1 MSADIHLIRVH
12 GIIGKSE
19 YVSYDMDTN
28 GVRSEVRRYPFDPQA
43 VPTDLNDII
52 EEGFGRGRTHVIL
65 DMGNIPWINS
75 KGLGTLVM
83 LYHTVKGRGGALVLA
98 RPTADVLGMIES
110 AGHDRLFEIFKSVH
124 EAWGYLQALAQ
135 SATDH

>member
-1 MSADIHLIRVH
+1 MSSEFHLIRVH

-19 YVSYDMDTN
+19 YVSYDLDQA
-28 GVRSEVRRYPFDPQA
+28 GVRTEIKRYPFDPQA

-52 EEGFGRGRTHVIL
+52 EAGFARGRTHVIL

-83 LYHTVKGRGGALVLA
+83 LFHTVKDHGGSLVLA
-98 RPTADVLGMIES
+98 RPVPDVVQAIES
-110 AGHDRLFEIFKSVH
+110 ANVANVFETFGSVH
-124 EAWGYLQALAQ
+124 EAWGYLKALSMAE
-135 SATDH
+135 AD

>member
-1 MSADIHLIRVH
+1 MSATIHLIRVH

-19 YVSYDMDTN
+19 YVSFDVEDD
-28 GVRSEVRRYPFDPQA
+28 GARQEIKRYPFDPQA

-52 EEGFGRGRTHVIL
+52 IQGFKRGCTRVIL

-83 LYHTVKGRGGALVLA
+83 LFHSVKDQGGELVLA
-98 RPTADVLGMIES
+98 RPVPDVMGMIEQAS
-110 AGHDRLFEIFKSVH
+110 VDNIFKIFDSVI
-124 EAWGYLQALAQ
+124 EASQYQQ
-135 SATDH
+135 SQVSGAE

>member
-1 MSADIHLIRVH
+1 MMSESIHLIRVK

-19 YVSYDMDTN
+19 YVSFDLDEAGT
-28 GVRSEVRRYPFDPQA
+28 RTEVTRYPFDPQA

-52 EEGFGRGRTHVIL
+52 NEGFDRGTGNVIL

-83 LYHTVKGRGGALVLA
+83 LYHAVRGRARTLVLA
-98 RPTADVLGMIES
+98 SPVPEVVKLMETTHMDKIFETFATIDEATKFLGS
-110 AGHDRLFEIFKSVH
+110 R
-124 EAWGYLQALAQ
+124 EASG
-135 SATDH
+135 SG

>member
-1 MSADIHLIRVH
+1 MSDFFHLIRVH

-19 YVSYDMDTN
+19 YVSYDMDSS
-28 GVRSEVRRYPFDPQA
+28 GVRTELTRYPFDPQA

-52 EEGFGRGRTHVIL
+52 EEGFTRGRNHVIL

-83 LYHTVKGRGGALVLA
+83 LFHAVKGRGGALVLA
-98 RPTADVLGMIES
+98 RPTPEVLEMIES
-110 AGHDRLFEIFKSVH
+110 TGGHQVFEIFGSVH
-124 EAWGYLQALAQ
+124 EAWGYLQALRVSEAE
-135 SATDH
+135 